1 MPEWFK
7 RGFVGLL
14 NPVVNTLVRHRV
26 HPNIIST
33 FGFLVTL
40 AGAGIIFSGALF
52 VGVVVFLL
60 GGMMDILDGRVARET
75 GLASKFGS
83 FYDSV
88 LDRVSEIVVYFSLYA
103 YFRPLPSF
111 WWVGYVVIA
120 AMVGSLMVSYTR
132 AKAEALGVDCKVG
145 LMQRAERVVLL
156 GLGGMLTPLVGAF
169 APDWR
174 YAPLLAALGI
184 IAVLAN
190 LTALERIHAVYAVAH
205 GVPLDAPSSSATDPK
220 KGTIE

>member
-7 RGFVGLL
+7 RGFVRLL
-14 NPVVNTLVRHRV
+14 NPVVGTLVRRRI

-33 FGFLVTL
+33 VGFLVSV
-40 AGAGIIFSGALF
+40 AGAAIIFARSLF
-52 VGVVVFLL
+52 VGIVVVLL

-83 FYDSV
+83 FYDST

-103 YFRPLPSF
+103 YFRPLESF
-111 WWVGYVVIA
+111 WWVGYIVIA

-156 GLGGMLTPLVGAF
+156 GAGGMLVPLVGA
-169 APDWR
+169 WR
-174 YAPLLAALGI
+174 PEWQYAPLLGALAF
-184 IAVLAN
+184 IAIFAN
-190 LTALERIHAVYAVAH
+190 FTAIERIHSVYTIAR
-205 GVPLDAPSSSATDPK
+205 GVPLDETADTQ
-220 KGTIE
+220 KGIAG